1 MNLRD
6 FFDFSKQRKGM
17 DAVIFYVFHM
27 GCFGLLSVA
36 LGAFA

>member
-1 MNLRD
+1 MDLRE
-6 FFDFSKQRKGM
+6 FFNFSKQRRGM

-36 LGAFA
+36 LGALS

>member
-6 FFDFSKQRKGM
+6 FFDFSKQRKGL

-36 LGAFA
+36 LSTL